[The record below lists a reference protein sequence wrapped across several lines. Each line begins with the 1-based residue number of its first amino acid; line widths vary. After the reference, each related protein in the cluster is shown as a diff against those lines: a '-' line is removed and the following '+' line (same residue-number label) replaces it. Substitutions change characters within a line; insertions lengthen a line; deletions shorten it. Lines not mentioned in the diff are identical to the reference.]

1 MGSLFSGNSLW
12 QLISQSDTM
21 TWAVLFILLAMSVTC
36 WTIFLYK
43 LVIWRMRCQQL
54 RDAVARLKGAKN
66 LEDVLHTASK
76 FTNTLAGY
84 FLSKSLSALKSLL
97 MTERGGKTEL
107 DDREWGILLHSLNQ
121 ILDTVIEREQAY
133 LPFLSVSASVAT
145 LLGLFGTIWGLMQS
159 FLDISVQHAAD
170 ISIIAPG
177 IAEALITTLAGLMV
191 AIPALVMHHILNS
204 KLSSIERQCVILSDR
219 FVALSE
225 KLFNAYQEQE

>member
-12 QLISQSDTM
+12 QLFSQADLM
-21 TWAVLFILLAMSVTC
+21 TWIVLGLLLGMSIVC

-43 LVIWRMRCQQL
+43 IIIWRTRCSQL
-54 RDAVARLKGAKN
+54 KDAVAKLKGAKS

-107 DDREWGILLHSLNQ
+107 DDREWEILLHSLNQ
-121 ILDTVIEREQAY
+121 ILDAVIEREQSY
-133 LPFLSVSASVAT
+133 LPVLSVSAQVAT

-159 FLDISVQHAAD
+159 FLEISMQHAAD
-170 ISIIAPG
+170 ITVIAPG
-177 IAEALITTLAGLMV
+177 IAEALTTTLAGLMV
-191 AIPALVMHHILNS
+191 AIPALVMHHILHS
-204 KLSSIERQCVILSDR
+204 RLGAIERQCVVLSDR
-219 FVALSE
+219 FVSLSE

>member
-12 QLISQSDTM
+12 QLLSQSDSM
-21 TWAVLFILLAMSVTC
+21 TWIVLGLLLGMSIIC

-43 LVIWRMRCQQL
+43 MIVWRMRCSQL
-54 RDAVARLKGAKN
+54 KDAVARLKSAKN

-97 MTERGGKTEL
+97 MTERGGKTAL
-107 DDREWGILLHSLNQ
+107 DDREWEVLLHNLNQ
-121 ILDTVIEREQAY
+121 ILDTVIDREQSY

-145 LLGLFGTIWGLMQS
+145 LLGLFGTIWGLMQA
-159 FLDISVQHAAD
+159 FVDISRHHAAD
-170 ISIIAPG
+170 ITVIAPG
-177 IAEALITTLAGLMV
+177 IAEALTTTLGGLMV
-191 AIPALVMHHILNS
+191 AIPALVMYHALNS
-204 KLSSIERQCVILSDR
+204 RLKTIERHCIVLSDR

-225 KLFNAYQEQE
+225 KLFNAYREQE

>member
-12 QLISQSDTM
+12 QLVSQSDLM
-21 TWAVLFILLAMSVTC
+21 TWAVLLILLSMSIIC

-43 LVIWRMRCQQL
+43 LVIWRVRGQQL
-54 RDAVARLKGAKN
+54 REAVIHLKSAKS
-66 LEDVLHTASK
+66 LEDVLHSASK

-97 MTERGGKTEL
+97 MTDRGGKTEL

-170 ISIIAPG
+170 ISVIAPG

-191 AIPALVMHHILNS
+191 AIPAMVMHHVLNS
-204 KLSSIERQCVILSDR
+204 KLSGIERQCVILSDR
-219 FVALSE
+219 FVSLSE
-225 KLFNAYQEQE
+225 KLFNAYREQE